1 MSASES
7 GSPSKTDT
15 VTFQLPR
22 ASSVAPFPRA
32 KFETFI
38 SYLKIQSRDYGRIP
52 FRLIGSQRYILD
64 EMEKAIAEGMTTIV
78 VLKSRQQGSTTLFI
92 AIDMFYAFEH
102 GGLLGT
108 FILHEEKALAKWRA
122 TIDIFLETMP
132 NQITVNGKKTKFKPR
147 TEKHNRDILLFS
159 NDSSFSYLIAGTQE
173 ERSGG
178 LGRSQ
183 SSNYVHGTECAF
195 YGNEDDI
202 KAFKSSVSSIYEH
215 RLQIWETTAN
225 GFNHFYDQ
233 YQSAKSSPTARAIFS
248 GWWRDE
254 RCQFHVDD
262 ARFGHYGR
270 DRLSRL
276 ERGRVR
282 AVKERYDFDIS
293 MQQIAWYRA
302 KLDEFSGDQSTMD
315 AEFPFTEE
323 DAFQST
329 GAKYFTSS
337 VLTEVMREARRHPM
351 QAYRYRMTRRWDD
364 TTVQGPLSDRRA
376 ELKIWEHASKFGVY
390 VVSCDPAY
398 GSSDQADNN
407 CVQVWRCYAECMVQV
422 AEFCSR
428 DYTTYQIAWVIAHLA
443 GFYGKR
449 DCRVIIEINGPGK
462 AVFSELER
470 TREYVREIPSGEDNF
485 EVRNCLNNLRYFY
498 YTRIDTVGGSDLA
511 YHMVTTDDIKRM
523 LMARFKD
530 AVELNRM
537 QIRSQGLIE
546 EMRTL
551 VNQDGAVAADGGKN
565 DDRVMAAAMAHECW
579 RKWLWSKLR
588 GEGLTRAYSASVEE
602 RGGELPVD
610 RVISNY
616 LKRCNIEVPI

>member
-1 MSASES
+1 MA
-7 GSPSKTDT
+7 GKVKKNTSPKIGGIG
-15 VTFQLPR
+15 R
-22 ASSVAPFPRA
+22 VAPFPLA
-32 KFETFI
+32 KFNRYI
-38 SYLKIQSRDYGRIP
+38 KHLRIHSRDYGNIP
-52 FRLIGSQRYILD
+52 FRMIGTQKYIL
-64 EMEKAIAEGMTTIV
+64 AEIVKGLSEGITTFVI
-78 VLKSRQQGSTTLFI
+78 LKGRQQGSTTLFL
-92 AIDMFYAFEH
+92 AIDFFYALAYP
-102 GGLLGT
+102 GILGT
-108 FILHEEKALAKWRA
+108 FILHEEKALGKWRA
-122 TIDIFLETMP
+122 MIDMQLQSMPVKLE
-132 NQITVNGKKTKFKPR
+132 GKRFRPKV
-147 TEKHNRDILLFS
+147 ESHNRNLLLLE
-159 NDSSFSYLIAGTQE
+159 NHSSFSYLIGGVQE
-173 ERSGG
+173 NSGGG
-178 LGRSQ
+178 LGRSMA
-183 SSNYVHGTECAF
+183 SNYVHATEVAM
-195 YGNEDDI
+195 YANEDDL
-202 KAFKSSVSSIYEH
+202 KAFKASISSIYAH
-215 RLQIWETTAN
+215 RLQIWESTAN

-233 YQSAKSSPTARAIFS
+233 YQLAKTSPASRAIFS

-254 RCQFHVDD
+254 RRQFHVDD
-262 ARFGHYGR
+262 GRFGHYGR

-282 AVKERYDFDIS
+282 AVKELYDFDVS
-293 MQQIAWYRA
+293 MQQMAWYRFH
-302 KLDEFSGDQSTMD
+302 LDNEKSGDQCTMD

-329 GAKYFTSS
+329 GAKYFTSP

-364 TTVQGPLSDRRA
+364 TVVQGPLSDPRA

-398 GSSDQADNN
+398 GSSDQADNT
-407 CVQVWRCYAECMVQV
+407 CIQVWRCYAECMVQV

-428 DYTTYQIAWVIAHLA
+428 DYATYQVAWVIAHLA

-470 TREYVREIPSGEDNF
+470 TREYVREIPAGEDTF

-530 AVELNRM
+530 GVELNRI
-537 QIRSQGLIE
+537 QVRSLGLVE

-551 VNQDGAVAADGGKN
+551 VNTDGSIAADGGKN
-565 DDRVMAAAMAHECW
+565 DDRVMTAALAAECW
-579 RKWLWSKLR
+579 RKWLWAKLR

-602 RGGELPVD
+602 RGGELPVG
-610 RVISNY
+610 RVVMNY
-616 LKRCNIEVPI
+616 LKRCNIELPQ